1 MDPTSMG
8 LQEHLRTMGSCS
20 LAWQIRPLRAPGT
33 EKCTT
38 KPIIQNQRN
47 AVTPIFQSELFFPFD
62 ENVGLIDGDVV
73 SLDGTTAKF
82 LCKSLDSPDSLNRLN
97 YAIKYTA

>member
-1 MDPTSMG
+1 M
-8 LQEHLRTMGSCS
+8 QETAR
-20 LAWQIRPLRAPGT
+20 
-33 EKCTT
+33 CTYQ

-47 AVTPIFQSELFFPFD
+47 ALTPIFQSELFFPFD
-62 ENVGLIDGDVV
+62 ENVGLIDSDVV

-97 YAIKYTA
+97 YAVKYVA